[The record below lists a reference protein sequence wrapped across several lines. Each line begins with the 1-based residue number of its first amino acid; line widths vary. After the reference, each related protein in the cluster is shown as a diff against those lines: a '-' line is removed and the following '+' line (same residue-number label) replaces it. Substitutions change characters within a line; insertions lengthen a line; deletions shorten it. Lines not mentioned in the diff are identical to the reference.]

1 MKKQKMLVDLNEHT
15 PIEKQTIFFGK
26 YNGFQRY
33 DIYKN
38 SFAKIIERSMR
49 QAFWTPEEISL
60 VDDRENFKS
69 LPHHIQEVLIHNL
82 LFQT

>member
-1 MKKQKMLVDLNEHT
+1 MQKKNKMLVNLEQRT
-15 PIEKQTIFFGK
+15 PIEEQTIFFGK

-49 QAFWTPEEISL
+49 QAF
-60 VDDRENFKS
+60 
-69 LPHHIQEVLIHNL
+69 
-82 LFQT
+82 

>member
-1 MKKQKMLVDLNEHT
+1 MQKKNKMLVNLDQHT

-49 QAFWTPEEISL
+49 QAF
-60 VDDRENFKS
+60 
-69 LPHHIQEVLIHNL
+69 
-82 LFQT
+82 